1 MFDDDTTLPSCSKK
15 HFYPKCFTF
24 EGSATDHLKEEMQSI
39 HDKMRELV
47 GEKLYSVNF
56 WINANAYRDDCM
68 EGSFQLVVRVDGQG
82 GDAIKYEH
90 DGPTLDAALAHVV
103 RHIEA
108 DLSQPDIASGK
119 FSIPKLIAAQ

>member
-1 MFDDDTTLPSCSKK
+1 MFDEYTTLP
-15 HFYPKCFTF
+15 TF
-24 EGSATDHLKEEMQSI
+24 EGSATDHLKEEMQKI
-39 HDKMRELV
+39 QIKMKELV
-47 GEKLYSVNF
+47 GENLYSINF

-68 EGSFQLVVRVDGQG
+68 EGSFQLVVRVDGEG